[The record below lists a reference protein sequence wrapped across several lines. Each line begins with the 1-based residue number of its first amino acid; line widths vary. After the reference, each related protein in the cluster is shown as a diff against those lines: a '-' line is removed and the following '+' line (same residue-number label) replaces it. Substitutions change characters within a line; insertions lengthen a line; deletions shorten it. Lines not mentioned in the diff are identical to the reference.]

1 MKINLTKA
9 EDDKLV
15 ELIVSLDLSYVIM
28 MMWRMY
34 A

>member
-1 MKINLTKA
+1 MITKA

>member
-1 MKINLTKA
+1 MVTKA

>member
-1 MKINLTKA
+1 MITKA

-34 A
+34 V

>member
-1 MKINLTKA
+1 MIIKA
-9 EDDKLV
+9 EDYKLV

-34 A
+34 V